1 MDPRGLLKV
10 TVDPA
15 GGEAIM
21 PRKFHTTGYKI
32 LQAAAATRLAAHV
45 LGHPCDSVM
54 SWSANGGSNT
64 SRAWTTRALGARG
77 VHLEV
82 QDEQQ
87 RGVGLQQLLNRICV
101 LGCTSLA
108 HQ

>member
-1 MDPRGLLKV
+1 MV
-10 TVDPA
+10 
-15 GGEAIM
+15 
-21 PRKFHTTGYKI
+21 
-32 LQAAAATRLAAHV
+32 QAAAATRLAAPGP
-45 LGHPCDSVM
+45 GHPRDSVM
-54 SWSANGGSNT
+54 SWGANGGSNT

-108 HQ
+108 CQ